1 MKGLSRSLLNEKINQ
16 TVMTPTQFIHD
27 TGPSIRRALL
37 AVPVLLWLL
46 TAADTH
52 GSMLYKNY
60 VVRYD
65 RGWDI
70 LCDPYQVE
78 KGDWVLKIFR
88 QKGEIAHDDFREFLG
103 IFERLNPHV
112 KDMDR
117 IRPGQVVDIPLKKLA
132 QGNLP
137 GQSSGV
143 VTIPF
148 VMIGSPR
155 KIIETHTHAYT
166 IQKGDTVSTLIAKK
180 FGGRF
185 GNLTYS
191 QGLKLFKAVNPQIED
206 INRIYAGQRIYMP
219 DPSIRERQW
228 YGDLFDDAGD
238 LVEQVPPS
246 SQADAATVPPVAPAP
261 SAAALAAPLGRQ
273 APQANDDRAPAA
285 DAASIMGGRVMDKG
299 TFFLPMK
306 QGRDF
311 EVDLSRFP
319 MIELP
324 GGEKVILTTQNQVM
338 GVDLPLIQSSWDDV
352 KIATVPENASSRD
365 ILEAVLADFAGD
377 ATTNRLAF
385 DDDGA
390 AISVSAR
397 WIRSE
402 PAADGRTLRHTCI
415 TPIAA
420 ASERTYDTIVRY
432 LDQNDIVI
440 KEIVDR
446 FDPTRQT
453 RRPRDAAVDPQRLDG
468 SSSKALVESF
478 ARLMGFHYS
487 PNTNISFP
495 YAGVQIQA
503 MSNLLS
509 FGNGREVLIDYGD
522 LYGNALE
529 AIRRTGFEILQL
541 EKGATSLETIAR
553 LMAASGL
560 YYKRSPYFYGAERPS
575 EFNTIITVNGILIP
589 SGTGASRLFTDTR
602 FPDLI
607 EMFISD
613 QGIGLVWIETTE
625 NG

>member
-1 MKGLSRSLLNEKINQ
+1 
-16 TVMTPTQFIHD
+16 MTPTQFIHD
-27 TGPSIRRALL
+27 TPSPIRRALL
-37 AVPVLLWLL
+37 AVPVLIWLL
-46 TAADTH
+46 AAADIH

-60 VVRYD
+60 LVRYD

-78 KGDWVLKIFR
+78 QGDWVLKIFR
-88 QKGEIAHDDFREFLG
+88 QKGEIAHEDFREFLG

-132 QGNLP
+132 HGNLP

-148 VMIGSPR
+148 VNIGNPR
-155 KIIETHTHAYT
+155 QMIETHTRSYT
-166 IQKGDTVSTLIAKK
+166 IQKGDTVSSLIAKK

-191 QGLKLFKAVNPQIED
+191 QGLKLFKAVNPQIAD

-228 YGDLFDDAGD
+228 YEDLFDKAGN
-238 LVEQVPPS
+238 LVEPASPGG
-246 SQADAATVPPVAPAP
+246 QAEAATQRPAA
-261 SAAALAAPLGRQ
+261 SAALSAAIAAPLVLE
-273 APQANDDRAPAA
+273 APEINQENRPAA
-285 DAASIMGGRVMDKG
+285 DAASLVGGRLMNKG

-324 GGEKVILTTQNQVM
+324 GGKKVILTTQSQVM
-338 GVDLPLIQSSWDDV
+338 GVDLPLIQSSWDSV
-352 KIATVPENASSRD
+352 KVATVPENASPIQ
-365 ILEAVLADFAGD
+365 ILEAVLSDVAGD

-397 WIRSE
+397 WIRSQ
-402 PAADGRTLRHTCI
+402 PSVDGRTLRHTCI
-415 TPIAA
+415 TPIDSSAQ
-420 ASERTYDTIVRY
+420 RTYDTIVRY

-440 KEIVDR
+440 KEISDQTE
-446 FDPTRQT
+446 PTQPPS
-453 RRPRDAAVDPQRLDG
+453 RPRGATATSERLDG
-468 SSSKALVESF
+468 SSSKTLVESF

-487 PNTNISFP
+487 PGTSITFP

-503 MSNLLS
+503 RSNLLS

-529 AIRRTGFEILQL
+529 AIRRTGFEIIQFDNT
-541 EKGATSLETIAR
+541 AASLDTIAR
-553 LMAASGL
+553 LMETSGL
-560 YYKRSPYFYGAERPS
+560 YYQRSPHFYGADRPS
-575 EFNTIITVNGILIP
+575 KFNTIITVNGILIP
-589 SGTGASRLFTDTR
+589 SGKGVNRLFSDTR

-607 EMFISD
+607 ERFIRD
-613 QGIGLVWIETTE
+613 QGIAVVWIETTAK
-625 NG
+625 G